1 MKDREIT
8 LTLKDRIGK
17 EFKFDSFK
25 SLKKFIAD
33 EHQYWSE
40 VKAELPSQNLGNITS
55 ISANS
60 ANHLNNINT
69 QVINIES
76 RIDSMDDE
84 TLKREIHQ
92 NIAGNS
98 NQLTNHWIWSG
109 HPFCH
114 KWIEIYRAYG
124 HEVANAFIEA
134 FIGNKQFSGI
144 GNMNSLKG
152 AILAYEFLLQDE
164 STLTKR
170 RNSERATI
178 SQVRKSIVEAQNKLF
193 KDVNDFKQS
202 FETWDI
208 EIREAA
214 NRLYDLNKRLGERIS
229 RKQRKQFDA
238 QMDDWQQRIEHLEQ
252 TYQEKLRL
260 EKPATYWNKK
270 AKSYFRQGIGWSLIL
285 GVMLLSGLIGFGI
298 FFHAWLEGQEIRIQL
313 NSLQGAVLFITI
325 ISIYAIVIKTLSR
338 MVFSSFHLQRDAEER
353 EQLTHVYL
361 ALTHEKDE
369 LDVEARN
376 IILQALFSRA
386 DTGLLGGDSGPT
398 MPGINEML
406 KATSG
411 K

>member
-8 LTLKDRIGK
+8 LTLKDRTGE

-33 EHQYWSE
+33 EHQYWSD
-40 VKAELPSQNLGNITS
+40 VRADLPSQNLGHITS
-55 ISANS
+55 ISANT

-69 QVINIES
+69 QVNNIES
-76 RIDSMDDE
+76 RIDSMDDD
-84 TLKREIHQ
+84 TLTREVQQH
-92 NIAGNS
+92 IAGNF
-98 NQLTNHWIWSG
+98 NQLTNHWLWSG

-114 KWIEIYRAYG
+114 RWIEIYRAYG
-124 HEVANAFIEA
+124 HEAANSFIEA

-144 GNMNSLKG
+144 GNINNLKG
-152 AILAYEFLLQDE
+152 AVLAYEFALQDE

-170 RNSERATI
+170 RNSERASI
-178 SQVRKSIVEAQNKLF
+178 SQVRNSIVEAQNKLF
-193 KDVNDFKQS
+193 KDVHDFKKS
-202 FETWDI
+202 FETWDD
-208 EIREAA
+208 EIRHEAE
-214 NRLYDLNKRLGERIS
+214 RLYDVNKSLGERIS

-238 QMDDWQQRIEHLEQ
+238 QMDEWQQRIEHLEQ

-260 EKPATYWNKK
+260 EKPATYWNEK
-270 AKSYFRQGIGWSLIL
+270 AKTYFKHGVRWSMGL
-285 GVMLLSGLIGFGI
+285 GVALLSGLIGFGI
-298 FFHAWLEGQEIRIQL
+298 FFHAWLEGQKIGIQL

-325 ISIYAIVIKTLSR
+325 ISIYALLIKALSK

-386 DTGLLGGDSGPT
+386 ETGLLGGDSGPT
-398 MPGINEML
+398 MPGMNEMF